1 MKEALHSCS
10 WSNFF
15 VVFIP
20 THNYELRGSKTSN
33 DSLCLSSSKKNK
45 QINLNLICFL
55 SQDQW
60 ILTKITEMATVTWGI
75 DLGELR
81 CASGFAERLN
91 LNVAR
96 TCNYL
101 IYKFLG
107 VILLPG
113 RLHIYKP
120 SFITKFEKYWFLRGF
135 HRALLAIKVA
145 FGRTELEVLTPQMLW
160 VGTWGNPSPGNEGM
174 KEFIWYFTSTLK

>member
-1 MKEALHSCS
+1 
-10 WSNFF
+10 
-15 VVFIP
+15 
-20 THNYELRGSKTSN
+20 
-33 DSLCLSSSKKNK
+33 
-45 QINLNLICFL
+45 
-55 SQDQW
+55 
-60 ILTKITEMATVTWGI
+60 MATVTWGI

-120 SFITKFEKYWFLRGF
+120 SFITKFEKCWFLRGF
-135 HRALLAIKVA
+135 HKALLAIKAA
-145 FGRTELEVLTPQMLW
+145 FGRTELEVLTRQMLW
-160 VGTWGNPSPGNEGM
+160 VGTWGNPSPGNEGIHLIFHIHLEIRNDRAWASRPFWRDWHLI
-174 KEFIWYFTSTLK
+174 KYGSILKRDTKKKKRPKVF